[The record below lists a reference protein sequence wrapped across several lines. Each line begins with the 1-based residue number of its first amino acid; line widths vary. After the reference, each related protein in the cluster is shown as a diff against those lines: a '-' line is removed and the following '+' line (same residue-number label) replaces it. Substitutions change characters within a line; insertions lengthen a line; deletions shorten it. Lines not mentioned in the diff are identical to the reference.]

1 MLFMQGTRDQLAD
14 LRLLQTL
21 VGKLGAR
28 ATLKLFQDADHS
40 FHVPART
47 GRKDTE
53 IMAEMAQALAD
64 WIEPA
69 IRRAV
74 QR

>member
-28 ATLKLFQDADHS
+28 ASLKLFQDADHS
-40 FHVPART
+40 FHVPAHT

-53 IMAEMAQALAD
+53 VMADMAQALAD
-64 WIEPA
+64 WIEMA
-69 IRRAV
+69 IQGAV
-74 QR
+74 RG

>member
-1 MLFMQGTRDQLAD
+1 

-21 VGKLGAR
+21 TGKLGAR

-40 FHVPART
+40 FHVPARM
-47 GRKDTE
+47 GRKDPE
-53 IMAEMAQALAD
+53 IMAEMWQGLAD

-74 QR
+74 RG

>member
-14 LRLLQTL
+14 LRLLQAV

-28 ATLKLFQDADHS
+28 ASIKLFQDADHS
-40 FHVPART
+40 FHVPAPT
-47 GRKDTE
+47 GRKDSDV
-53 IMAEMAQALAD
+53 MAEMAQALAD

-69 IRRAV
+69 ASGMARF
-74 QR
+74 